1 MTPVELKAL
10 VEGAIFASA
19 SPISIEQIQKL
30 FDEEERP
37 GKEAIR
43 SVINGLMEDYEGRG
57 INLSEVAS
65 GFRFQAV
72 PETAKW
78 LSRMWEEKPPRYSRA
93 TLETLALM
101 AYRQP
106 ITRSEIEDIRG
117 VSVSTN
123 IVKSLQERD
132 WIKVVGH
139 RDVPGKP
146 ALYATTREFL
156 DYFNLKSLEELPPL
170 SEIKNLDEIEIGNGE
185 QEFQLGE
192 HEVKPDDIATISE
205 LAAEIVGDRSDQSEN
220 DNPEME
226 EENETSIL
234 DEEIDFSAIDKLNA
248 NFSTD
253 TSHIVE
259 EVAEVVE
266 ESTELDIKTDSTIAA
281 LEEAVHR
288 VEEEVEAEPS

>member
-43 SVINGLMEDYEGRG
+43 SVIDGLMEDYEERG

-123 IVKSLQERD
+123 IVKTLQERD

-146 ALYATTREFL
+146 ALYATTKEFL
-156 DYFNLKSLEELPPL
+156 DNFDLKSLEELPPL

-192 HEVKPDDIATISE
+192 HDVKQDDITAIAE
-205 LAAEIVGDRSDQSEN
+205 MAAEIVDDRSSQTDSKDVEI
-220 DNPEME
+220 
-226 EENETSIL
+226 ENETSIL

-259 EVAEVVE
+259 EVVEVVE
-266 ESTELDIKTDSTIAA
+266 ESAELDMKTDSTIEK

-288 VEEEVEAEPS
+288 VEEEVEAETS